1 MASQDP
7 QRDDYPPTESSRRR
21 LHLREVRSDTGDY
34 DGIGVELRAARTRVG
49 VDIAHIAQKLRISPA
64 YLEAIEKGQFD
75 ALPGHVYV
83 IGFLKSYARFLDLDE
98 SIVVDRFRAET
109 TGPRRESRLAFP
121 SAMDRGRMPTGRL
134 LLGGVLLA
142 VLAYAGWFV
151 FTSEERSTAE
161 RVAPIPERLVAT
173 AEAPAARLTPP
184 VAEETGVLQPSSEAV
199 ETLPTGVATPPF
211 ASPESASPVV
221 EIEQP
226 LSPVDAVEGAPQAP
240 AIATTEISNEGAVAN
255 DNGSENTAIP
265 ADAGGPAGAAEETPV
280 AAPTPR
286 AVETLAPPPGL
297 PEQRVDAA
305 ATNAPPT
312 PSPVV
317 AVSPP
322 SVSPGDIEI
331 RRLADASS
339 APIAAAASSTPSVAS
354 NTPPT
359 PREAAADRSGEADVA
374 VRGPEATPPP
384 LAAQIDEARSP
395 GDGGY
400 VPRVFGAGNENAR
413 VVLVA
418 ENDSWVQVR
427 ATSGELLLTRVLRPG
442 DRYLV
447 PDRPGLL
454 LMTGN
459 LGALEV
465 IVDGVPIPRLGPV
478 GVIGRDISLAVDDL
492 RNRRGP
498 VEAGTGGTQTDP

>member
-7 QRDDYPPTESSRRR
+7 QREDYPPVESSRRR
-21 LHLREVRSDTGDY
+21 LHLREVRSESGDY
-34 DGIGVELRAARTRVG
+34 DGIGAELRAARIRAG
-49 VDIAHIAQKLRISPA
+49 MDIADIGQKLRISAA
-64 YLEAIEKGQFD
+64 YLESIEKGQFD
-75 ALPGHVYV
+75 TLPGHVYV

-109 TGPRRESRLAFP
+109 TGPRKEARLAFP

-151 FTSEERSTAE
+151 FTSEERSTAQ
-161 RVAPIPERLVAT
+161 RVAPIPQRLTEAT
-173 AEAPAARLTPP
+173 EAPAAQLPP
-184 VAEETGVLQPSSEAV
+184 PTAKEPVDLPTNNLAADPAPTSETSADAVPSGPGLPVLEAEQPDSPLVAV
-199 ETLPTGVATPPF
+199 ETNDSPVPAVVEPDVLSSSPTANDTDRESATVAAVGARTAAEDASGAASVPAVAAPLAQPPAPSDRLPESSPGGV
-211 ASPESASPVV
+211 SASPSRVATAASQTGSSGDV
-221 EIEQP
+221 EIRQ
-226 LSPVDAVEGAPQAP
+226 
-240 AIATTEISNEGAVAN
+240 
-255 DNGSENTAIP
+255 
-265 ADAGGPAGAAEETPV
+265 
-280 AAPTPR
+280 
-286 AVETLAPPPGL
+286 
-297 PEQRVDAA
+297 
-305 ATNAPPT
+305 
-312 PSPVV
+312 
-317 AVSPP
+317 
-322 SVSPGDIEI
+322 
-331 RRLADASS
+331 LADASS
-339 APIAAAASSTPSVAS
+339 APIAETS
-354 NTPPT
+354 PPT
-359 PREAAADRSGEADVA
+359 PEPIIAATPAEPVVGEQGETTVA
-374 VRGPEATPPP
+374 ARGPETAPPP
-384 LAAQIDEARSP
+384 LATQIDEARST

-447 PDRPGLL
+447 PNRPGLL

-465 IVDGVPIPRLGPV
+465 IVDGAPIPRLGPV
-478 GVIGRDISLAVDDL
+478 GVIGRDISLAVEDL

-498 VEAGTGGTQTDP
+498 VETGTGETQTDP

>member
-7 QRDDYPPTESSRRR
+7 QRDDYLPTESSRRR

-49 VDIAHIAQKLRISPA
+49 VDIADIAQKLRISPA

-83 IGFLKSYARFLDLDE
+83 IGFLKSYARFLALDE

-161 RVAPIPERLVAT
+161 RVAPIPERLVET
-173 AEAPAARLTPP
+173 TEAPATRLTPP
-184 VAEETGVLQPSSEAV
+184 VAEESAVLQPNSDAV
-199 ETLPTGVATPPF
+199 DPLPTSEATPPF

-221 EIEQP
+221 EIEPP
-226 LSPVDAVEGAPQAP
+226 LSPLVVVEGAPQAP
-240 AIATTEISNEGAVAN
+240 ATATTEISNEVAVAN
-255 DNGSENTAIP
+255 DNGSETTAIP
-265 ADAGGPAGAAEETPV
+265 ADAGGSASAAEETPV
-280 AAPTPR
+280 VAPISR
-286 AVETLAPPPGL
+286 AVQTLAPPPGL
-297 PEQRVDAA
+297 PEQRVDAV

-317 AVSPP
+317 AGSPP

-339 APIAAAASSTPSVAS
+339 APIAAVSSTPSAAS

-359 PREAAADRSGEADVA
+359 PREAVGDGSGEADVA

>member
-1 MASQDP
+1 
-7 QRDDYPPTESSRRR
+7 
-21 LHLREVRSDTGDY
+21 
-34 DGIGVELRAARTRVG
+34 
-49 VDIAHIAQKLRISPA
+49 
-64 YLEAIEKGQFD
+64 
-75 ALPGHVYV
+75 
-83 IGFLKSYARFLDLDE
+83 
-98 SIVVDRFRAET
+98 
-109 TGPRRESRLAFP
+109 
-121 SAMDRGRMPTGRL
+121 
-134 LLGGVLLA
+134 
-142 VLAYAGWFV
+142 
-151 FTSEERSTAE
+151 
-161 RVAPIPERLVAT
+161 
-173 AEAPAARLTPP
+173 
-184 VAEETGVLQPSSEAV
+184 
-199 ETLPTGVATPPF
+199 
-211 ASPESASPVV
+211 
-221 EIEQP
+221 
-226 LSPVDAVEGAPQAP
+226 
-240 AIATTEISNEGAVAN
+240 
-255 DNGSENTAIP
+255 
-265 ADAGGPAGAAEETPV
+265 
-280 AAPTPR
+280 
-286 AVETLAPPPGL
+286 
-297 PEQRVDAA
+297 
-305 ATNAPPT
+305 
-312 PSPVV
+312 
-317 AVSPP
+317 
-322 SVSPGDIEI
+322 
-331 RRLADASS
+331 
-339 APIAAAASSTPSVAS
+339 
-354 NTPPT
+354 
-359 PREAAADRSGEADVA
+359 